1 MAAGATSLLSQP
13 VVAQPLPQQQQQPQ
27 PQPQLQLQP
36 QQPPQQP
43 GPTLMLIMF
52 VERDGVVV
60 SSPRVWTSDV
70 QGATIQVGSDLRMDV
85 TTREQDRRVDIAI
98 DVLAPRD
105 GTWAKVQRTQAV
117 SDGGERASLTFTTS
131 DGAVYKVGVLPFR
144 MGAGRG
150 S

>member
-1 MAAGATSLLSQP
+1 LA
-13 VVAQPLPQQQQQPQ
+13 QQPQ
-27 PQPQLQLQP
+27 PQPQQQQP
-36 QQPPQQP
+36 Q

-98 DVLAPRD
+98 DVLTPRD
-105 GTWAKVQRTQAV
+105 GTWAKVQRAQAV

-131 DGAVYKVGVLPFR
+131 DGTVYKVGVLPFR